1 MGKAD
6 SPLGF
11 RLSPCLRSDD
21 PKTETMTMTT
31 GACMVRAGAHHP
43 PEPTA
48 FKVETDG
55 SMGERHLPRTTL
67 T

>member
-55 SMGERHLPRTTL
+55 SMGERRLPRTAL